1 MNKTAIWKAIKE
13 PLRLLVLAIIPFV
26 IAYFGPMSYGWAVIL
41 TAMLKFIDK
50 LLHEVGKSTGSA
62 ALITGITRF

>member
-41 TAMLKFIDK
+41 TVVLKFIDK
-50 LLHEVGKSTGSA
+50 LLHNIGKENGDA
-62 ALITGITRF
+62 RITGLTRF